1 MKETLE
7 EAAEWLYPIFDRF
20 KYDEDWVEDVTK
32 SRQDFIEGAKW
43 QQERSYSEEDIKIAF
58 TEGHN
63 SARIRGSYKFNG
75 TFEEDW
81 ILWFK
86 QFKKK

>member
-1 MKETLE
+1 MMIGSKTFKEI
-7 EAAEWLYPIFDRF
+7 AEKYAIHHFDSLYKDVENHF
-20 KYDEDWVEDVTK
+20 KAGV
-32 SRQDFIEGAKW
+32 KW
-43 QQERSYSEEDIKIAF
+43 QQKRSYSEEDIKIAF

-63 SARIRGSYKFNG
+63 SARLRGSYKFNG

-81 ILWFK
+81 LLWFE